1 MPDGETIGNAPNEET
16 WLVWLFIFCGLGPFA
31 DEKEKERAR
40 RAAPHKE
47 HRELLTMQKH
57 AKAARALGALSDPD
71 TTVAAE
77 ALRMLFTKTLWFLR
91 TKDAGLRAC
100 QEAMAE
106 MQRIAGP
113 DKDAVKEVL
122 KKLEARQEQATQEA
136 GEFVSAI
143 DWKALIE
150 AARECAKSEY

>member
-1 MPDGETIGNAPNEET
+1 MPEGETIGNVPNEET

-71 TTVAAE
+71 TAVAAE

-91 TKDAGLRAC
+91 TKDAALAAC
-100 QEAMAE
+100 QEALDE
-106 MQRIAGP
+106 MQQLAGR
-113 DKDAVKEVL
+113 DNEAAKDVL

-136 GEFVSAI
+136 GQFVSAV